1 MALVYLCNP
10 STLQYKRM
18 KLILTNGKIKNTISK
33 NFLFYEMDVRVNN
46 FFNELMY
53 SYSDNLFL
61 VLQRDSIISIFKP
74 SGNPQLFL
82 EKLKYHKKYPFSTF
96 INSVSL
102 LQGDSVQMAFTV
114 NCILRLQYQLQKE
127 IITSKYFTEKLNETI
142 IIQPY
147 FYNKYLLINEV
158 RKNSDG
164 IDYGDILDSLSF
176 FQKRIYHKY
185 IQSLLAYK
193 NGIDTCLKANVHFEH
208 LVFNFGKIKKNQKV
222 SCVFMYKNKGK
233 IPYLIYDIRPACGCT
248 VARWTQKPTLAE
260 DKDSIFVEFASNR
273 LGFFNKE
280 IKILSNNYQ
289 KNLSLRVKGEIIP

>member
-1 MALVYLCNP
+1 M
-10 STLQYKRM
+10 
-18 KLILTNGKIKNTISK
+18 
-33 NFLFYEMDVRVNN
+33 
-46 FFNELMY
+46 
-53 SYSDNLFL
+53 
-61 VLQRDSIISIFKP
+61 
-74 SGNPQLFL
+74 
-82 EKLKYHKKYPFSTF
+82 
-96 INSVSL
+96 SL

-193 NGIDTCLKANVHFEH
+193 NGIDTCLKANVHF
-208 LVFNFGKIKKNQKV
+208 
-222 SCVFMYKNKGK
+222 
-233 IPYLIYDIRPACGCT
+233 DI
-248 VARWTQKPTLAE
+248 
-260 DKDSIFVEFASNR
+260 
-273 LGFFNKE
+273 LGF
-280 IKILSNNYQ
+280 
-289 KNLSLRVKGEIIP
+289 